1 MSNYVKATDFSVKDT
16 LVTGDPNKRI
26 KGTEID
32 DEFDA
37 IAVAVAT
44 KANTASPALTGTP
57 TAPTAVAG
65 TNNTQIAT
73 TAFVQA
79 NGVPI
84 GGIIMWSGLIVDIP
98 SGWQLCD
105 GTNGTPNLRDRF
117 VVGAGSTYA
126 TGTTGGS
133 KDAVVV
139 AHSHV
144 TNDPGNFI
152 SGSASISTQNS
163 SGLFT
168 SSGGVVGLINGV
180 SGKTLATYSFSG
192 TYYAGFSISG
202 GSHTHNTDTVGSSAT
217 NANLPPYYAL
227 AFIQRIS

>member
-57 TAPTAVAG
+57 TAPTATAG

-84 GGIIMWSGLIVDIP
+84 GGIIMWGGLIVDIP

-126 TGTTGGS
+126 TGASGGS
-133 KDAVVV
+133 KDAIVPIHTH
-139 AHSHV
+139 AIS
-144 TNDPGNFI
+144 DPGHTHLVENY
-152 SGSASISTQNS
+152 A
-163 SGLFT
+163 
-168 SSGGVVGLINGV
+168 GV
-180 SGKTLATYSFSG
+180 SGG
-192 TYYAGFSISG
+192 TPQINAS
-202 GSHTHNTDTVGSSAT
+202 TSAT
-217 NANLPPYYAL
+217 AGERTGVSTTGISVASTGEDTTNKNLPPYYAL